1 MNLQMNKQQTSFST
15 LYRQNEDESVQSWK
29 IEVAQIDDKS
39 STIRKSF
46 GRVGGKIQVT
56 EDVISSGKN
65 IGKVNE
71 TTPYTQAVAEA
82 RSQWEKKLKQG
93 YCMSVTDAKVKQV
106 VSQYVAGGIEPM
118 LAHKWRDHSAK
129 ISYPAWTQPKLDGI
143 RCIAIIHQGKC
154 TLWSRTRK
162 LIVSV
167 PHIEQQL
174 QNQFRGSYRVILD
187 GELYNHEMKNEF
199 ERIVSLVRKE
209 EVRPE
214 SQMIQYH
221 VYDMIE
227 HSDDF
232 YPGDPFSKRLEWITA
247 QSARFGP
254 SIRLVPTT
262 QVADVEQVI
271 QAFSQYRQDGYEGAI
286 CRADTPYENGRS
298 YGLQKIKEFDDA
310 EYEIIGVEPGR
321 GRMSEC
327 AIFVCRADT
336 GEFKCKMEGSLDNL
350 KDYLSNPTQVI
361 GKQLTVRYQGL
372 TNGGLPRFP
381 VGVAVRNYE

>member
-1 MNLQMNKQQTSFST
+1 MNQQINKQQTSFST

-29 IEVAQIDDKS
+29 IEVVQIDDKS

-65 IGKVNE
+65 TGRANA

-82 RSQWEKKLKQG
+82 TSQWRKKLKQG

-106 VSQYVAGGIEPM
+106 VSQYVAGGVEPM

-162 LIVSV
+162 HIVSV

-174 QNQFRGSYRVILD
+174 QSQFRDAYRVVLD

-214 SQMIQYH
+214 SVVIQYH

-227 HSDDF
+227 NGTDSK
-232 YPGDPFSKRLEWITA
+232 PALFSERLKWITA

-254 SIRLVPTT
+254 SIRLVSTT

-271 QAFSQYRQDGYEGAI
+271 QAFGQYRQDGYEGAI

-336 GEFKCKMEGSLDNL
+336 GEFNCKMEGSLDTL
-350 KDYLSNPTQVI
+350 KDYLSDPTQVI

>member
-1 MNLQMNKQQTSFST
+1 MTSTSEHNCNP
-15 LYRQNEDESVQSWK
+15 LYRQNSDNSVQSWK
-29 IEVAQIDDKS
+29 IEVVKVDDNS
-39 STIRKSF
+39 SIIRKHF
-46 GRVGGKIQVT
+46 GRLNGKIQIT

-65 IGKVNE
+65 IGRANS
-71 TTPYTQAVAEA
+71 TTPHTQAIAEA

-93 YCMSVTDAKVKQV
+93 YSMSVATAKVKQV
-106 VSQYVAGGIEPM
+106 VSQYVAGGVEPM

-129 ISYPAWTQPKLDGI
+129 IKYPAWTQPKLDGI
-143 RCIAIIHQGKC
+143 RCIAVIHQGKC

-162 LIVSV
+162 QIVSV
-167 PHIEQQL
+167 PHIENQL
-174 QNQFRGSYRVILD
+174 ANQFHDSYRVVLD
-187 GELYNHEMKNEF
+187 GELYNHEMKDQF

-214 SQMIQYH
+214 SVAIQYH

-227 HSDDF
+227 NGTDSKTAL
-232 YPGDPFSKRLEWITA
+232 FSERLKWITA

-262 QVADVEQVI
+262 QVSDVEQVI
-271 QAFSQYRQDGYEGAI
+271 QAFGQYRQDGYEGAM
-286 CRADTPYENGRS
+286 CRADTVYENGRS

-327 AIFVCRADT
+327 AVFVCRADT
-336 GEFKCKMEGSLDNL
+336 GEFKCKMEGSLDSL
-350 KDYLSNPTQVI
+350 KSYLSDPTQVI